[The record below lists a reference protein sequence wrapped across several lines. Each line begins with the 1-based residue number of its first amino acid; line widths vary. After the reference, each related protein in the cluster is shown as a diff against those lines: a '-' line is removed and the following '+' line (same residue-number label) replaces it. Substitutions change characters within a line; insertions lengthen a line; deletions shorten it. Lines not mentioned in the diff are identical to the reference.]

1 MSVKDRTRFDK
12 LLAKWSPY
20 FIISCTLL
28 GAILGSF
35 LVYYFQGTFPY
46 EVLVAGL
53 IAALFLTII
62 QVIKQKQKKDTVP
75 ETDERVVKNIFRFF
89 AYTSHG
95 FLSILFIALGVFT
108 LLGNESIS
116 IFYLWILFFS
126 YTWIVGIGAL
136 IIKRK

>member
-1 MSVKDRTRFDK
+1 MSIKDRKKFDK
-12 LLAKWSPY
+12 VLAKWIPY
-20 FIISCTLL
+20 YIIACTLL

-35 LVYYFQGTFPY
+35 LVYYFQGAFPY
-46 EVLVAGL
+46 EVLAAGL
-53 IAALFLTII
+53 ITALFLTLI

-75 ETDERVVKNIFRFF
+75 ETDERVAKNIFRFF
-89 AYTSHG
+89 AYMSHG
-95 FLSILFIALGVFT
+95 FLGILFISLGVFT

-126 YTWIVGIGAL
+126 YIWIVGIGAL

>member
-1 MSVKDRTRFDK
+1 MSVKDRKRFEK

-53 IAALFLTII
+53 IATLFLT
-62 QVIKQKQKKDTVP
+62 VIEVTKQKKKTNNIPDA
-75 ETDERVVKNIFRFF
+75 DERVIKNISRFF
-89 AYTSHG
+89 AYASHVLTG
-95 FLSILFIALGVFT
+95 ILFISLGIFT
-108 LLGNESIS
+108 LLGKGSIS
-116 IFYLWILFFS
+116 IFYLWIIFFS
-126 YTWIVGIGAL
+126 YIWIVGIGAL
-136 IIKRK
+136 IIKRE

>member
-1 MSVKDRTRFDK
+1 MSVKDRKRFDK
-12 LLAKWSPY
+12 LLAKWTPY
-20 FIISCTLL
+20 FIISSTLL

-53 IAALFLTII
+53 IAAIFLTII
-62 QVIKQKQKKDTVP
+62 QVIKQKQKKDAVP
-75 ETDERVVKNIFRFF
+75 ETDERVVKNIFQFF

-126 YTWIVGIGAL
+126 YIWIVGIGAL